1 MSAHQASILVVDD
14 TPANLTLMTGLL
26 QDDYQ
31 VRAAISGEKALQIA
45 NSDSPPD
52 LILLDIMMPLM
63 DGYEVCRR
71 LKADTK
77 TQDIPV
83 IFLTAMSEAEDE
95 EKGLSLGAVDYITK
109 PISPSI
115 TLARIQTHITLY
127 QQKKALVESQR
138 ALAAELHEAAEY
150 ILNALPAPIHGQVSS
165 HWKHIPSTALGGDAF
180 GYHWIDEDHLA
191 IYLLDVCGH
200 GVGSALM
207 SVSAINILR
216 SQSLTSADFKSPA
229 SVLGAINN
237 AFPMEEHNN
246 KYFTIWYGV
255 YQRSQHLLRFAS
267 AAHPPAVLMTQDMA
281 GKQTWHELK
290 TQNLMIGFDKDTVF
304 KESSIA
310 LEEKNKLYVFSD
322 GVYEI
327 EQANGQVV
335 TLADFIDLLKR
346 ISKMDTSQVDDILQ
360 YMKKLASNAD
370 SFEDDFSLLELM
382 IQHK

>member
-52 LILLDIMMPLM
+52 LILLDIMMPQM

-138 ALAAELHEAAEY
+138 ALAAELHGAAEY
-150 ILNALPAPIHGQVSS
+150 IFNALPAPIHGQVSS

-310 LEEKNKLYVFSD
+310 LEEKNKFYVFSD